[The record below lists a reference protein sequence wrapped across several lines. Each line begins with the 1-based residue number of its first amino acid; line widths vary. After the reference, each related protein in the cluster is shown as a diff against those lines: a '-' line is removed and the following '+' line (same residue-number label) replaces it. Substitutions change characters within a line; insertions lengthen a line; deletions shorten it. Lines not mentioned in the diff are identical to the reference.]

1 MPDMNTVT
9 ISGRLTRD
17 PEAVKTQTGIDK
29 TTFTLAVNRR
39 KGRDQEEAEADF
51 IRCVAWRSTA
61 EYAAKYMHKGDKVG
75 VTGQIQTRNYQDNDG
90 KTVWITEVIAKDI
103 TFLSSAQKQEPQF
116 TETKPEPAPK
126 PEPTGEQIQFDYG
139 TRTRS
144 DSVKLSEIKL
154 DPASDD
160 LPF

>member
-39 KGRDQEEAEADF
+39 KDRDQEEAEADF

-90 KTVWITEVIAKDI
+90 KTVWIT
-103 TFLSSAQKQEPQF
+103 
-116 TETKPEPAPK
+116 
-126 PEPTGEQIQFDYG
+126 
-139 TRTRS
+139 
-144 DSVKLSEIKL
+144 
-154 DPASDD
+154 
-160 LPF
+160 

>member
-1 MPDMNTVT
+1 MSDMNTVT

-17 PEAVKTQTGIDK
+17 PEASTTQTGIAK

-39 KGRDQEEAEADF
+39 KSRDQEEAEADF

-61 EYAAKYMHKGDKVG
+61 EYAEKYMHKGDKVG

-90 KTVWITEVIAKDI
+90 KTVWITEVIARDI
-103 TFLSSAQKQEPQF
+103 VFMSSSQKQEPVQF
-116 TETKPEPAPK
+116 SDPKPAPK
-126 PEPTGEQIQFDYG
+126 PEPVGDQLQFDYG
-139 TRTRS
+139 TRQRS

-154 DPASDD
+154 DPTSDD

>member
-1 MPDMNTVT
+1 MADINTVT
-9 ISGRLTRD
+9 LSGRLTRD
-17 PEAVKTQTGIDK
+17 PERKETQTGISLAN
-29 TTFTLAVNRR
+29 FTIACNRR
-39 KGRDQEEAEADF
+39 KSRDDEQEADF
-51 IRCVAWRSTA
+51 LRCIAWRNTA
-61 EYAAKYMHKGDKVG
+61 DYVLNYLHKGDKIG
-75 VTGQIQTRNYQDNDG
+75 LTGRIQTRSYQDDTG
-90 KTVWITEVIAKDI
+90 KTVYMTEIVANDI
-103 TFLSSAQKQEPQF
+103 SMMSSAQKQEPQF

-126 PEPTGEQIQFDYG
+126 PEPSGEQIQFDYG